1 MEQKLE
7 AAKRYLG
14 DRYLL
19 SKDYKPIQRHRP
31 DHPVNTLQTIREV
44 RARLTGALS

>member
-1 MEQKLE
+1 MEEKIE

-14 DRYLL
+14 DRYIL
-19 SKDYKPIQRHRP
+19 SKHYKPIQRHRP

-44 RARLTGALS
+44 RARLQEALS